1 MEREDLLEQ
10 LVSTQQKLIAR
21 LEDELAT
28 VNADYT
34 LAKQI
39 HDDQLGAFVN
49 IAEFIGSDC
58 TTKDAIKIC
67 TDLFWDQHK
76 DVM

>member
-10 LVSTQQKLIAR
+10 LVDTQKKLIVR

-28 VNADYT
+28 VKADYQI
-34 LAKQI
+34 AKQV
-39 HDDQLGAFVN
+39 HNDLLGKFVN

-58 TTKDAIKIC
+58 STEEAIKIC
-67 TDLFWDQHK
+67 SDLFWDQHK

>member
-1 MEREDLLEQ
+1 MEREDLLGQ
-10 LVSTQQKLIAR
+10 LVDTQKKLIVR

-28 VNADYT
+28 VKADYQI
-34 LAKQI
+34 AKQM
-39 HDDQLGAFVN
+39 HDDLLGEFVN

-58 TTKDAIKIC
+58 STKEAIKIC
-67 TDLFWDQHK
+67 TNLFWDQHK